1 MEKYLNSVTKESHQ
15 KIMNYL
21 DNSIYKIKRKD
32 GKYGIGFFCYIKYH
46 NRKIPLIIINYK
58 LIDEK
63 YYSNYNSIDILI
75 NNELIKI
82 EFGSLYYM
90 DKYLD
95 LSIIEIKVNKIINI
109 LDIDDCIYKDES
121 EIFLTQESI
130 YIIHYNNY
138 NNICVSYGV
147 IKDKTKSELKLM
159 CNIKSNSHC
168 YPIFNLS
175 TNKLIGIYTNKSK
188 YYPIGIHF
196 KYIIKKFKYYSHYLK
211 IDEINNIKY
220 NNEINIKVNIN
231 KEVIGNN
238 IYFLDN
244 KYKDKDLIYSSHD
257 NLKELND
264 LNTELYINEKKKNIK
279 NILCLLKKVYI
290 I

>member
-32 GKYGIGFFCYIKYH
+32 GKYGIGFFCYIKYD
-46 NRKIPLIIINYK
+46 NRNFPVLITNYK
-58 LIDEK
+58 IIDDN
-63 YYSNYNSIDILI
+63 YYHEYNNINILI
-75 NNELIKI
+75 NNELNKL
-82 EFGSLYYM
+82 EFGLLYYM

-95 LSIIEIKVNKIINI
+95 LSIIEIKENKIINI

-159 CNIKSNSHC
+159 CNIKSNSNC

-188 YYPIGIHF
+188 YYR
-196 KYIIKKFKYYSHYLK
+196 
-211 IDEINNIKY
+211 
-220 NNEINIKVNIN
+220 
-231 KEVIGNN
+231 
-238 IYFLDN
+238 
-244 KYKDKDLIYSSHD
+244 
-257 NLKELND
+257 
-264 LNTELYINEKKKNIK
+264 
-279 NILCLLKKVYI
+279 
-290 I
+290 